1 MKINV
6 KKTKVMCI
14 SRQGGRKVR
23 ILIDGQKVEQVN
35 HFKYLGSVISE
46 DGYCEKD
53 VRCRITM
60 AKNAFMEKKKLLT
73 SKLNMDLKK
82 RIIKSTIWGVALYA
96 AETWTLT
103 ETSRKKL
110 EAFES
115 WVWRRML
122 KICWTEKITNEE
134 VRKRICEEKKYI

>member
-103 ETSRKKL
+103 ETLRKKL

-115 WVWRRML
+115 WVWRRMR
-122 KICWTEKITNEE
+122 KISWTKKITNEE
-134 VRKRICEEKKYI
+134 VRKRIG